1 MLQVKYSDNPGLR
14 CQIMQMKQLQK
25 MKFEIPIAK
34 DIDQILDRFRVYADS
49 GKILD

>member
-25 MKFEIPIAK
+25 VIQQLLAK
-34 DIDQILDRFRVYADS
+34 QDGAVL
-49 GKILD
+49 